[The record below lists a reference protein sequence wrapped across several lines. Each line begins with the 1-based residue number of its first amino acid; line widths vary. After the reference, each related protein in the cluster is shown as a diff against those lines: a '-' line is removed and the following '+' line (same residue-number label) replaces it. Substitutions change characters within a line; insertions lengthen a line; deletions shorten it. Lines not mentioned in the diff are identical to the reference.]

1 LTRSRGWASSARA
14 RTAAVEGPTGGA
26 RRQLPRAR
34 PPGWR
39 RRGGGSGTRATLTS
53 GPCRCLSA
61 CPSLS
66 LFSDAACGGLVG
78 GWEAREISGGR
89 RWSKREEGGARN
101 MERAREVKGKRR
113 RRRRE
118 ERRGRVRVG
127 FVCLIIGE
135 DIIGEEGGPPLFPIS
150 SALADGRSCASAF
163 WLVGCLPGAPAPII
177 TFDAVLKDHLPTT
190 PAVSEEDSLQRRSV
204 AYSAL
209 L

>member
-1 LTRSRGWASSARA
+1 
-14 RTAAVEGPTGGA
+14 
-26 RRQLPRAR
+26 
-34 PPGWR
+34 
-39 RRGGGSGTRATLTS
+39 
-53 GPCRCLSA
+53 
-61 CPSLS
+61 
-66 LFSDAACGGLVG
+66 
-78 GWEAREISGGR
+78 
-89 RWSKREEGGARN
+89 